1 LLFNGE
7 GSNSYRNGTIFSG
20 TLREGIPDL
29 EKPFKFVYP
38 YAQGSYERKQ
48 GEEPTCTL
56 ITGEAELK
64 NGWFQTGQS
73 DKYDDYYFVNEKS
86 GALYDG
92 KKEPDQN
99 G

>member
-1 LLFNGE
+1 LLFVGE

-38 YAQGSYERKQ
+38 ADWGSYERKQ

-56 ITGEAELK
+56 MTGEAELK
-64 NGWFQTGQS
+64 NGWFQTGI
-73 DKYDDYYFVNEKS
+73 KHFGYYYFVNEKS
-86 GALYDG
+86 GALYEGDE
-92 KKEPDQN
+92 EPDQN